1 MKNMKKKF
9 SKSWKSSKQP
19 RKQRKYLFNMPLHL
33 RRKLFSARLSE
44 ELTKKYGC
52 RNVPVRKGDKVK
64 IVRGQYKGHENKIE
78 RIDNKKVR
86 VYVTGAE
93 RTKTDSSK
101 SLYPIHPSNL
111 IITELNLDDKR
122 RREMLERKSKV
133 KK

>member
-1 MKNMKKKF
+1 MKQKF
-9 SKSWKSSKQP
+9 SKNWKSSSQP
-19 RKQRKYLFNMPLHL
+19 RKQRKYIFNAPLHL
-33 RRKLFSARLSE
+33 RRKFFSVRLSD

-64 IVRGQYKGHENKIE
+64 IMRGQFKKHENKVE
-78 RIDNKKVR
+78 GIDNKKIR

-111 IITELNLDDKR
+111 MITELNLDDKR
-122 RREMLERKSKV
+122 RKKMLERKAKV